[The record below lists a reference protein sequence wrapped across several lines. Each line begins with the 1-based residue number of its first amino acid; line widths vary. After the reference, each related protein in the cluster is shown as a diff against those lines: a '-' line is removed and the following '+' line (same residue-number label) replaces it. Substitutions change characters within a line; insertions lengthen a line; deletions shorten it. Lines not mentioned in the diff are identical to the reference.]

1 MIDDFMT
8 VETLATFW
16 GLVVATGLIVQFT
29 KSIVKDR
36 FGDVAVRLY
45 TLIWALIL
53 TFAFTYTGDG
63 IQGVLLTIINSVG
76 VALSAM
82 GGYEAIVDPRAEKS
96 FKEED

>member
-53 TFAFTYTGDG
+53 TFAYPVTKKLHG
-63 IQGVLLTIINSVG
+63 IEGKLARQGKVHHE
-76 VALSAM
+76 
-82 GGYEAIVDPRAEKS
+82 YDPYA
-96 FKEED
+96 